1 MKRKLLYVA
10 SAVVLDILVVT
21 LPHILYPIMQGE
33 ENIMGFYGKTS
44 KLPEGEEFNYRAA
57 LEETFCENIV
67 QISMIFSVSAVLGII
82 LWFYMKRTI

>member
-10 SAVVLDILVVT
+10 SAVVLGILVVT
-21 LPHILYPIMQGE
+21 LPRVLYPIMQGE
-33 ENIMGFYGKTS
+33 ENFMRLHGKE
-44 KLPEGEEFNYRAA
+44 LPEGKEFNYRAA

-67 QISMIFSVSAVLGII
+67 QISTIFSDSAVLGII

>member
-10 SAVVLDILVVT
+10 SAVVLGILVVT

-33 ENIMGFYGKTS
+33 ENLMRLHGEE
-44 KLPEGEEFNYRAA
+44 LPEGEEFNYRAA

-67 QISMIFSVSAVLGII
+67 QISTIFSVSAVLGII

>member
-10 SAVVLDILVVT
+10 SAVVLGILVVT
-21 LPHILYPIMQGE
+21 LPRILYPVMQGGKNYMKLHGE
-33 ENIMGFYGKTS
+33 E
-44 KLPEGEEFNYRAA
+44 LPEGEEFNYRAA